1 MKSAKSMSAY
11 VKRERELPRSK
22 DQALN
27 ERELKIRH
35 VLKQQVHLEKRQ
47 KVNITSS
54 KPTLLML

>member
-1 MKSAKSMSAY
+1 MSAY

-35 VLKQQVHLEKRQ
+35 ILKQQVHLEKRQ

>member
-1 MKSAKSMSAY
+1 MERARSVSAY
-11 VKRERELPRSK
+11 LRRQRKLLKRK

-35 VLKQQVHLEKRQ
+35 ILKKQAHLEKRK

-54 KPTLLML
+54 KPTVL